1 MNIYIYT
8 YVYTYIYIYIY
19 IYYNHQLN
27 IEFVNVCYKVS
38 EIGLDSWEFTGVW
51 TCCVFLSPIGPSPND
66 KARFLSPNLKR
77 FEHMVLKTC

>member
-1 MNIYIYT
+1 MNIYIY
-8 YVYTYIYIYIY
+8 ICIHIY

-51 TCCVFLSPIGPSPND
+51 TCCVFYHQSGHPQMTKPGFCPLI
-66 KARFLSPNLKR
+66 
-77 FEHMVLKTC
+77 